1 MAHILVVDDEKN
13 YRTVLAHLLEDAG
26 HRVSTADNP
35 FAALEL
41 LARESVALIL
51 SDLRMPR
58 MDGLTFLERVRQDVG
73 DIPFVVLTAFATV
86 ETALAAMK
94 AGAVDYLMK
103 PFKNDEI
110 LLIVAKALDHARLQ
124 AENQALRRQLEL
136 ELGLDR
142 ELLGGSPLIKKLLAD
157 IGQVAPARASVLITG
172 ESGTGKELVA
182 RTLHRASPRRQGP
195 LVTINCAALTESLLE
210 SELFGHERGAFTGAV
225 ERKRG
230 LLEVADGGTL
240 LLDEIGEFP
249 LVLQPKLLRVLQ
261 ERKFRRVGGTAEIE
275 SDVRIVAA
283 TNRDLPAMIA
293 AGAFREDLYYR
304 LNVVTLETPPLRRR
318 PEDIPLLA
326 LNFLHR
332 FGGELGRRIR
342 AIDPEVI
349 AILQA
354 HAWPGNVR
362 ELRNIIER
370 GALFCAGD
378 TLRPE
383 HLPDSLPRRAP
394 SAVATAGP
402 ELGRPLPE
410 LLDEIEAGLIHKALL
425 QARGVQAQAAE
436 LLGISRSNLQ
446 YKLKKHGL
454 TSEE

>member
-1 MAHILVVDDEKN
+1 VAHILVVDDEKN
-13 YRTVLAHLLEDAG
+13 YRTVLAQLLEDAG

-41 LARESVALIL
+41 LAREAVALIL
-51 SDLRMPR
+51 SDLKMPR
-58 MDGLTFLERVRQDVG
+58 MDGLAFLEEVRREVG
-73 DIPFVVLTAFATV
+73 EIPFVVLTAFATV

-94 AGAVDYLMK
+94 AGAFDYLMK

-110 LLIVAKALDHARLQ
+110 LLVVEKALGHARLQ
-124 AENQALRRQLEL
+124 TENQALRRQLERSS
-136 ELGLDR
+136 ER
-142 ELLGGSPLIKKLLAD
+142 ELLGESRAIRKLLDD
-157 IGQVAPARASVLITG
+157 IARVAPARVSVLITG

-182 RTLHRASPRRQGP
+182 RTLHRSSPRRQGP

-210 SELFGHERGAFTGAV
+210 SELFGHERGAFTGAQ

-249 LVLQPKLLRVLQ
+249 LLLQPRLLRVLQ

-304 LNVVTLETPPLRRR
+304 LNVVNLEAPPLRRR
-318 PEDIPLLA
+318 SEDIPLLA
-326 LNFLHR
+326 RHFLQR
-332 FGGELGRRIR
+332 FGSELGRRIS
-342 AIDPEVI
+342 AIAPEVI
-349 AILQA
+349 EILQA

-370 GALFCAGD
+370 GALFCTGD
-378 TLRPE
+378 ILLPE
-383 HLPDSLPRRAP
+383 HLPESLPRRTP
-394 SAVATAGP
+394 SPENAVVP
-402 ELGRPLPE
+402 KLGRPLPE

-425 QARGVQAQAAE
+425 QARGIQAQAAE

-446 YKLKKHGL
+446 YKLKKYGVR
-454 TSEE
+454 SEE

>member
-13 YRTVLAHLLEDAG
+13 YRAVLAHLLEDAG

-35 FAALEL
+35 FAGLEL
-41 LARESVALIL
+41 LGRESVALIL

-58 MDGLTFLERVRQDVG
+58 MDGLAFLEEVRREVG
-73 DIPFVVLTAFATV
+73 DVPFVVLTAFATV

-94 AGAVDYLMK
+94 AGAFDYLLK
-103 PFKNDEI
+103 PCKNDEI
-110 LLIVAKALDHARLQ
+110 LLVVEKALEDARLRT
-124 AENQALRRQLEL
+124 ENQALRRQLERGG
-136 ELGLDR
+136 ER
-142 ELLGGSPLIKKLLAD
+142 ELLGESPAIRKLLAD
-157 IGQVAPARASVLITG
+157 IGRVAPARASVLITG

-182 RTLHRASPRRQGP
+182 RSLHRASPRAEGP

-249 LVLQPKLLRVLQ
+249 LALQPKLLRALQ

-283 TNRDLPAMIA
+283 TNRDLPTMIA

-304 LNVVTLETPPLRRR
+304 LNVVTLEVPPLRRR
-318 PEDIPLLA
+318 SEDIPLLA
-326 LNFLHR
+326 LHFLLR
-332 FGGELGRRIR
+332 FGDELGRRIR
-342 AIDPEVI
+342 TIAPEAL

-370 GALFCAGD
+370 GTLFCLSD

-383 HLPDSLPRRAP
+383 DLPEALSGRAIDSA
-394 SAVATAGP
+394 ATALP

-410 LLDEIEAGLIHKALL
+410 LLDEMEERLIRLALVR
-425 QARGVQAQAAE
+425 ARGVQAQAAE
-436 LLGISRSNLQ
+436 LLGVSRSNLQ
-446 YKLKKHGL
+446 YKLKKYGM
-454 TSEE
+454 TSDE

>member
-13 YRTVLAHLLEDAG
+13 YRAVLAHLLEDAG

-35 FAALEL
+35 FAGLEL
-41 LARESVALIL
+41 LGRESVALIL

-58 MDGLTFLERVRQDVG
+58 MDGLAFLEEVRREVG
-73 DIPFVVLTAFATV
+73 DVPFVVLTAFATV
-86 ETALAAMK
+86 ETALTAMK
-94 AGAVDYLMK
+94 AGAFDYLLK
-103 PFKNDEI
+103 PCKNDEI
-110 LLIVAKALDHARLQ
+110 LLVVEKALEDARLRK
-124 AENQALRRQLEL
+124 ENQALRRQLERSG
-136 ELGLDR
+136 ER
-142 ELLGGSPLIKKLLAD
+142 ELLGESPAIRKLLAD
-157 IGQVAPARASVLITG
+157 IGRVAPARASVLITG

-182 RTLHRASPRRQGP
+182 RTLHRAGPRAKGP

-240 LLDEIGEFP
+240 FLDEIGEFP
-249 LVLQPKLLRVLQ
+249 LALQPKLLRALQ
-261 ERKFRRVGGTAEIE
+261 ERKFRRVGGTAELE

-283 TNRDLPAMIA
+283 TNRDLTAMIA
-293 AGAFREDLYYR
+293 AGTFREDLYYR
-304 LNVVTLETPPLRRR
+304 LNVVTLEVPPLRRR
-318 PEDIPLLA
+318 SEDIPLLA
-326 LNFLHR
+326 LHFLQR
-332 FGGELGRRIR
+332 FSGELGRRIR
-342 AIDPEVI
+342 AVDPEALAV
-349 AILQA
+349 LRD

-383 HLPDSLPRRAP
+383 DLPETFSGR
-394 SAVATAGP
+394 AVADAATALP

-410 LLDEIEAGLIHKALL
+410 LLDEMEERLIRQALVR
-425 QARGVQAQAAE
+425 ARGVQAQAAE
-436 LLGISRSNLQ
+436 LLGVSRSNLQ
-446 YKLKKHGL
+446 YKLRKYGM
-454 TSEE
+454 TSDE

>member
-13 YRTVLAHLLEDAG
+13 YRAVLAHLLEDAG

-35 FAALEL
+35 FAGLEL
-41 LARESVALIL
+41 LGRESVALIL

-58 MDGLTFLERVRQDVG
+58 MDGLAFLEEVRREVG
-73 DIPFVVLTAFATV
+73 DVPFVVLTAFATV
-86 ETALAAMK
+86 ETALTAMK
-94 AGAVDYLMK
+94 AGAFDYLLK
-103 PFKNDEI
+103 PCKNDEI
-110 LLIVAKALDHARLQ
+110 LLVVEKALEDARLRK
-124 AENQALRRQLEL
+124 ENQALRRQLERSG
-136 ELGLDR
+136 ER
-142 ELLGGSPLIKKLLAD
+142 ELLGESPAIRKLLAD
-157 IGQVAPARASVLITG
+157 IGRVAPARASVLITG

-182 RTLHRASPRRQGP
+182 RTLHRAGPRAKGP

-249 LVLQPKLLRVLQ
+249 LALQPKLLRALQ

-283 TNRDLPAMIA
+283 SNRELPTMIA

-304 LNVVTLETPPLRRR
+304 LNVVTLEVPPLRRR
-318 PEDIPLLA
+318 SEDIPLLA
-326 LNFLHR
+326 LHFLQH
-332 FGGELGRRIR
+332 FGDELGRRIR
-342 AIDPEVI
+342 TIAPEAL

-354 HAWPGNVR
+354 HPWPGNVR

-370 GALFCAGD
+370 GALFCTGE

-383 HLPDSLPRRAP
+383 DLPESLSGRAVE
-394 SAVATAGP
+394 SVATALP

-410 LLDEIEAGLIHKALL
+410 LLDEMEERLIRLALVR
-425 QARGVQAQAAE
+425 ARGVQAQAAE
-436 LLGISRSNLQ
+436 LLGVSRSNLQ
-446 YKLKKHGL
+446 YKLRKYGMG
-454 TSEE
+454 SEE

>member
-35 FAALEL
+35 FAGLEL
-41 LARESVALIL
+41 LGRESVALIL

-58 MDGLTFLERVRQDVG
+58 MDGLAFLEEVRREVG
-73 DIPFVVLTAFATV
+73 DVPFVVLTAFATV

-94 AGAVDYLMK
+94 AGAFDYLLK
-103 PFKNDEI
+103 PCKNDEI
-110 LLIVAKALDHARLQ
+110 LLVVEKALEDARLRT
-124 AENQALRRQLEL
+124 ENQALRRQLEQGG
-136 ELGLDR
+136 ER
-142 ELLGGSPLIKKLLAD
+142 ELLGESPAIRKLLAD
-157 IGQVAPARASVLITG
+157 IGRVAPARASVLITG

-182 RTLHRASPRRQGP
+182 RTLHRAGPRAKGP

-240 LLDEIGEFP
+240 FLDEIGEFP
-249 LVLQPKLLRVLQ
+249 LALQPKLLRALQ

-283 TNRDLPAMIA
+283 TNRELPTVIA

-304 LNVVTLETPPLRRR
+304 LNVVTLEVPPLRRR
-318 PEDIPLLA
+318 SEDIPLLA
-326 LNFLHR
+326 LHFLQH
-332 FGGELGRRIR
+332 FGDELGRRIG
-342 AIDPEVI
+342 AIAPEAL

-354 HAWPGNVR
+354 HPWPGNVR

-370 GALFCAGD
+370 GALFCTGE

-383 HLPDSLPRRAP
+383 DLPESLSGRAVE
-394 SAVATAGP
+394 SVATDLP
-402 ELGRPLPE
+402 ELGRSLPE
-410 LLDEIEAGLIHKALL
+410 LLDEMEERLIRLALVR
-425 QARGVQAQAAE
+425 ARGVQAQAAE
-436 LLGISRSNLQ
+436 LLGVSRSNLQ
-446 YKLKKHGL
+446 YKLKKYGMG
-454 TSEE
+454 SEE

>member
-35 FAALEL
+35 FAGLEL
-41 LARESVALIL
+41 LGRESVALIL

-58 MDGLTFLERVRQDVG
+58 MDGLAFLEEVRREVG
-73 DIPFVVLTAFATV
+73 DVPFVVLTAFATV

-94 AGAVDYLMK
+94 AGAFDYLLK

-110 LLIVAKALDHARLQ
+110 LLVVEKALEDARLRT
-124 AENQALRRQLEL
+124 ENQVLRRQLERAG
-136 ELGLDR
+136 ER
-142 ELLGGSPLIKKLLAD
+142 ELLGESPAIRKLLAD
-157 IGQVAPARASVLITG
+157 IARVAPARASVLITG

-182 RTLHRASPRRQGP
+182 RTLHRAGPRAKGP

-249 LVLQPKLLRVLQ
+249 LALQPKLLRVLQ

-283 TNRDLPAMIA
+283 SNRELPTMIA

-304 LNVVTLETPPLRRR
+304 LNVVTLEVPPLRRR
-318 PEDIPLLA
+318 SEDIPLLA
-326 LNFLHR
+326 LHFLQR
-332 FGGELGRRIR
+332 FGNELGRRIR
-342 AIDPEVI
+342 AIAPEAL
-349 AILQA
+349 AILRA
-354 HAWPGNVR
+354 HPWPGNVR

-370 GALFCAGD
+370 GALFCTGD

-383 HLPDSLPRRAP
+383 DLPESLSGRAVE
-394 SAVATAGP
+394 SVATVFP

-410 LLDEIEAGLIHKALL
+410 QLDEMEERLIRQALVR
-425 QARGVQAQAAE
+425 ARGVQAQAAE
-436 LLGISRSNLQ
+436 LLGVSRSNLQ
-446 YKLKKHGL
+446 YKLRKYGMV
-454 TSEE
+454 SEE

>member
-13 YRTVLAHLLEDAG
+13 YRAVLAQLLEDAG

-35 FAALEL
+35 FAGLEL
-41 LARESVALIL
+41 LGRESVALIL

-58 MDGLTFLERVRQDVG
+58 MDGLAFLEEVRREVG
-73 DIPFVVLTAFATV
+73 DVPFVVLTAFATV

-94 AGAVDYLMK
+94 AGAFDYLLK

-110 LLIVAKALDHARLQ
+110 LLVVEKALEDARLRT
-124 AENQALRRQLEL
+124 ENQVLRRQLEQGG
-136 ELGLDR
+136 ER
-142 ELLGGSPLIKKLLAD
+142 ELLGESPAIRKLLAD
-157 IGQVAPARASVLITG
+157 IGRVAPARASVLITG

-182 RTLHRASPRRQGP
+182 RSLHRTSPRAEGP

-249 LVLQPKLLRVLQ
+249 LVLQPKLLRALQ

-293 AGAFREDLYYR
+293 AGTFRENLFYR
-304 LNVVTLETPPLRRR
+304 LNVITLEVPPLRLRG
-318 PEDIPLLA
+318 EDIPLLA
-326 LNFLHR
+326 LHFLQR

-342 AIDPEVI
+342 VVAPETL

-370 GALFCAGD
+370 GALFCTGD
-378 TLRPE
+378 ILRPE
-383 HLPDSLPRRAP
+383 DLPEALPGRAVE
-394 SAVATAGP
+394 SAALAFP

-410 LLDEIEAGLIHKALL
+410 LLDAMEERLIRLALVR
-425 QARGVQAQAAE
+425 ARGVQAQAAE
-436 LLGISRSNLQ
+436 LLGVSRSNLQ
-446 YKLKKHGL
+446 YKLRKYGM
-454 TSEE
+454 TSDE